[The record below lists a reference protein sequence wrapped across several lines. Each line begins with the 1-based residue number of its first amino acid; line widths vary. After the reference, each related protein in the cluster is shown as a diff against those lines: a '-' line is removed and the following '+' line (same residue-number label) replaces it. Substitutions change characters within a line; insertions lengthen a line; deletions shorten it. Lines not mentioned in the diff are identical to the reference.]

1 LALLGEIMS
10 WPKVGMTGNGE
21 DEMSFKSC
29 YMGLIGV
36 SARGVVHPRAD
47 RWQFL
52 TSSVALNS
60 LAKGQVK

>member
-1 LALLGEIMS
+1 
-10 WPKVGMTGNGE
+10 MTGNGE